1 MLLYVLLVLPLVCWA
16 QFPAVRNT
24 KYSLSSKTCC
34 PNNCGTHGTCVS
46 IRERVETFWNS
57 ADQVIVKILR
67 DGPLGAFGPR
77 DVGSVIS
84 GLCRCLRKFVHVVKD
99 GEAMTAA
106 NVTLDSSPMQLVSV

>member
-1 MLLYVLLVLPLVCWA
+1 MLPKQLRYSRNLCQHSRKGRDVLE
-16 QFPAVRNT
+16 FGRS
-24 KYSLSSKTCC
+24 SL
-34 PNNCGTHGTCVS
+34 
-46 IRERVETFWNS
+46 
-57 ADQVIVKILR
+57 VKILR

-84 GLCRCLRKFVHVVKD
+84 GLCRCLRKFVHVIKD